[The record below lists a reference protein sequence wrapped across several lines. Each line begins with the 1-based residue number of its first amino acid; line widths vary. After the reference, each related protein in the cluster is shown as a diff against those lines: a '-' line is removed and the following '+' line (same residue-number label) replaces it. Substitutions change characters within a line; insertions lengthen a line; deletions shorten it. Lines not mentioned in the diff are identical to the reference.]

1 MPNRTANATSAAAR
15 KSGAKNTAPAVDPKE
30 VEAIVERVLG
40 SMEGELTV
48 ADIKL
53 YRELESL
60 AIYIESAKAE
70 IAALSPDEISSTHIP
85 KATDELDA
93 IVDAT
98 ETATNAIMGAAE
110 KIEQLVGNVDE
121 VASAALTD
129 AVTEIYEACSFQDI
143 TGQRITKVVKALKHI
158 DEKVADLVAA
168 FGEEIRKYKSTRPT
182 ADEPA
187 KVELTEKDV
196 LNGPQLSVDAKTQ
209 AEIDALLA
217 SFD

>member
-1 MPNRTANATSAAAR
+1 MSSRAVARSPGASSKTA
-15 KSGAKNTAPAVDPKE
+15 AKKLAPAVDPKE

-40 SMEGELTV
+40 SMEGDVSV

-60 AIYIESAKAE
+60 ALYIRSAKAE

-85 KATDELDA
+85 KASDELDA
-93 IVDAT
+93 IVEAT
-98 ETATNAIMGAAE
+98 EEATHKIMGAAE
-110 KIEQLVGNVDE
+110 KIEGVSTAIEGE
-121 VASAALTD
+121 AAETLTE
-129 AVTEIYEACSFQDI
+129 AVTGIYEACSFQDI

-158 DEKVADLVAA
+158 DEKVAKLVEA
-168 FGEEIRKYKSTRPT
+168 FGEEIHKFKR
-182 ADEPA
+182 AQPA
-187 KVELTEKDV
+187 EEKKAGEAIDEKDL
-196 LNGPQLSVDAKTQ
+196 LNGPQLGTDAKTQ